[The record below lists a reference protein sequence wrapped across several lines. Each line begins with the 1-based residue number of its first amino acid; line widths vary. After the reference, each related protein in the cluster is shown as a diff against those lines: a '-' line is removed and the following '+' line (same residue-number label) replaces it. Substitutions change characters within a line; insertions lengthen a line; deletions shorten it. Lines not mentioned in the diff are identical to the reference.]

1 MTSHIFV
8 ASTNAAEEMTTIRRI
23 REDLARIQAEV
34 MRKTASPKQV
44 ARAIGVSESTLK
56 RWCDSDVIPMTKT
69 AGGHRRIAVEA
80 VIQYLR
86 ESGRQIVEP
95 ALLGL
100 PVTAGKTE
108 WTLSRAT
115 DRIVTGLVTCEESI
129 VRQIV
134 FDLLLANHSVTAI
147 FDDVLAPALHRIGDQ
162 WSCGDVAVYQ
172 ERQACEICMR
182 CLHELRATSP
192 QAAEPAPVAT
202 GATVEADIYTIPV
215 TMAEI
220 VLRNV
225 GWDATAL
232 GTNLP
237 FDTLCQA
244 IERKKPRLFWL
255 SVSFITDEQAFVSGV
270 NRIFE
275 SAHQTNTAM
284 VVGGQALSQ
293 DIRRRIQYSTFCESF
308 RDLERFARSLHS
320 VSGVPTPPASDE

>member
-1 MTSHIFV
+1 
-8 ASTNAAEEMTTIRRI
+8 
-23 REDLARIQAEV
+23 

-56 RWCDSDVIPMTKT
+56 RWCDSGVIPMTKT

-80 VIQYLR
+80 VIAFLR
-86 ESGRQIVEP
+86 ESGRQIIEP

-108 WTLSRAT
+108 WTLSRAI
-115 DRIVTGLVTCEESI
+115 DRIVAGLVNGEESV
-129 VRQIV
+129 VRQIM
-134 FDLLLANHSVTAI
+134 FDLVLANHSVTAI
-147 FDDVLAPALHRIGDQ
+147 FDDALAPALHRIGDQ
-162 WSCGDVAVYQ
+162 WSCGDVAVYE

-182 CLHELRATSP
+182 CLHELRSTTP
-192 QAAEPAPVAT
+192 QADGSAPVAI

-225 GWDATAL
+225 GWNATAL

-244 IERKKPRLFWL
+244 IERKAPRLFWL
-255 SVSFITDEQAFVSGV
+255 SVSFIADEQTFVSGV
-270 NRIFE
+270 NQVFE
-275 SAHQTNTAM
+275 SAHRSNTAM
-284 VVGGQALSQ
+284 AIGGRALSP
-293 DIRRRIQYSTFCESF
+293 DIRRNIQYSTFCESF
-308 RDLERFARSLHS
+308 RDLERFARSLNP
-320 VSGVPTPPASDE
+320 VAGVPTPPPSSE